1 MLHIKVF
8 TFNPIQENT
17 YLIYNDALNAVIVDP
32 GFYFSSEQQVF
43 SGYIQKKQLT
53 PSLLINT
60 HCHLDHV
67 FGNKWV
73 HEHYK
78 IELWAHKDEI
88 PMLEMAPISGQ
99 QWGLPFENY
108 SGNINLLQEGDKIY
122 LDEDEFEIFEVPGH
136 SPASICLY
144 HAPQKILIAG
154 DALFRESIGRT
165 DLPGGNHHQLIKNI
179 KEKLFVLP
187 EDTVVY
193 PGHGPA
199 TTIGHEL
206 RYNPFLQS

>member
-17 YLIYNDALNAVIVDP
+17 YLIYNDTLNALIVDP
-32 GFYFSSEQQVF
+32 GFYFSSEQAVF
-43 SGYIQKKQLT
+43 GDFIKNQQLN
-53 PSLLINT
+53 PALLINT

-73 HEHYK
+73 HTQYGL
-78 IELWAHKDEI
+78 ELWTHQDEI
-88 PMLEMAPISGQ
+88 KMLELAPASGL
-99 QWGLPFENY
+99 QWGLPFDNY
-108 SGNINLLQEGDKIY
+108 SGKINLLQEGDKIC
-122 LDEDEFEIFEVPGH
+122 LDNDEFEVLEVPGH

-144 HAPQKILIAG
+144 HAAQKILIAG

-179 KEKLFVLP
+179 KEKLLTLP
-187 EDTVVY
+187 ENTVVY

-199 TTIGHEL
+199 TTIGHEIKF
-206 RYNPFLQS
+206 NPFLQS